1 MAALGGGYETR
12 PEEKKRLI
20 VNEQGEFVRPADLQ
34 KTMGGPLFSPYEEEE
49 QEFLFD
55 DDLDWRASVQSL
67 PVRRRAG
74 SRPPE
79 GQPNRRPEPG
89 RRKPAKGKDRGRG
102 RETKPWKNF
111 LYVFIIALCFFGMC
125 VLGVMMMPQM
135 AGYFWKDFGNYAFIN
150 GELLRYDSRAAASY
164 RQYKNYMAQNV
175 IYPGVFVDGVSVGGM
190 TVEEAQEALS
200 KTTGE
205 TAGQFSVTVAIGDKT
220 WNFDSSNV
228 PSARDLGNVLEKAY
242 AIGRTNTVE
251 IQATQQTPFRQRVNT
266 ALALREQGVN
276 LTTTATYDH
285 EAVRALVDEIAA
297 YVTRDPIDAQILTFD
312 YKTRSFTF
320 SSEQPGVTLD
330 ADLLYERVCAALDKW
345 EKNATVTV
353 DPVITQ
359 PSVTKDTLAAGF
371 TMVAA
376 YTTTTTK
383 DSNRNTNI
391 RLACEAING
400 TALMPGEIFSFNQA
414 TGQRTVEK
422 LRQAVPAC
430 RASITPLEDK
440 DALARAVADC
450 DILVNATRVG
460 MKPLDGETLIDPA
473 LFRPDLVVADT
484 VYNPRETRMIQEAKA
499 AGCRAA
505 IGGIGML
512 LWQGVA
518 AFKLFTGKDMPAQEV
533 LEKFFS

>member
-89 RRKPAKGKDRGRG
+89 RRKPAKDRNRGRG
-102 RETKPWKNF
+102 KETKPWKNF

-345 EKNATVTV
+345 
-353 DPVITQ
+353 
-359 PSVTKDTLAAGF
+359 
-371 TMVAA
+371 
-376 YTTTTTK
+376 
-383 DSNRNTNI
+383 
-391 RLACEAING
+391 
-400 TALMPGEIFSFNQA
+400 
-414 TGQRTVEK
+414 
-422 LRQAVPAC
+422 
-430 RASITPLEDK
+430 
-440 DALARAVADC
+440 
-450 DILVNATRVG
+450 
-460 MKPLDGETLIDPA
+460 
-473 LFRPDLVVADT
+473 
-484 VYNPRETRMIQEAKA
+484 
-499 AGCRAA
+499 
-505 IGGIGML
+505 
-512 LWQGVA
+512 
-518 AFKLFTGKDMPAQEV
+518 
-533 LEKFFS
+533 

>member
-320 SSEQPGVTLD
+320 SSEQPGD
-330 ADLLYERVCAALDKW
+330 RK
-345 EKNATVTV
+345 
-353 DPVITQ
+353 
-359 PSVTKDTLAAGF
+359 SV
-371 TMVAA
+371 V
-376 YTTTTTK
+376 
-383 DSNRNTNI
+383 
-391 RLACEAING
+391 
-400 TALMPGEIFSFNQA
+400 
-414 TGQRTVEK
+414 
-422 LRQAVPAC
+422 
-430 RASITPLEDK
+430 
-440 DALARAVADC
+440 
-450 DILVNATRVG
+450 
-460 MKPLDGETLIDPA
+460 
-473 LFRPDLVVADT
+473 
-484 VYNPRETRMIQEAKA
+484 
-499 AGCRAA
+499 
-505 IGGIGML
+505 
-512 LWQGVA
+512 
-518 AFKLFTGKDMPAQEV
+518 
-533 LEKFFS
+533 